1 MFYPSISSF
10 IPLLLHLGVSASTA
24 NLPQSPDT
32 HFTDLSPRITANSTL
47 FINSSLNP
55 DQVTNVYKSDGKLL
69 YRAIPSSLS
78 SEKFLV
84 IENVLDPLSL
94 KLVKLVSRKSDLKDL
109 MLDETFLL
117 LLLLIESWIFQLLFW
132 SEWIELHSCTWH
144 ALLSRPA
151 QEGMDFNQCDPSTWS
166 LRSDLQTWSKGWS
179 VWRNSSVKH

>member
-24 NLPQSPDT
+24 ILPQSPDT

-117 LLLLIESWIFQLLFW
+117 LLLLIES
-132 SEWIELHSCTWH
+132 
-144 ALLSRPA
+144 
-151 QEGMDFNQCDPSTWS
+151 
-166 LRSDLQTWSKGWS
+166 
-179 VWRNSSVKH
+179 